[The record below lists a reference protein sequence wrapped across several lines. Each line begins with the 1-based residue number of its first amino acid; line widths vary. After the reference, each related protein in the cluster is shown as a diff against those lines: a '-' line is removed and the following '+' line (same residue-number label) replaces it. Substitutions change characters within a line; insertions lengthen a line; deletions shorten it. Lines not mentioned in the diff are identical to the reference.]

1 MNNIVTQGKINV
13 KSYPEFLSNI
23 NNSRTFRACLK
34 MFWRKISY
42 KNKYE
47 KDFNSILIP
56 CNSPFH
62 HQKLLPHSRKFPQH
76 NFSPFGCLVP
86 VFSGNAIY
94 HYWIHQY
101 FYLWKYH
108 RVIEIRPSGM
118 VRLAAKNCLFQMDIF
133 LLKQDFCFFR
143 IF

>member
-1 MNNIVTQGKINV
+1 M
-13 KSYPEFLSNI
+13 
-23 NNSRTFRACLK
+23 SRAILNFSLTLIKFK

-94 HYWIHQY
+94 HYWMHQY

-108 RVIEIRPSGM
+108 RVIEMRPSGM

-133 LLKQDFCFFR
+133 LLKQNFCFFR

>member
-1 MNNIVTQGKINV
+1 
-13 KSYPEFLSNI
+13 
-23 NNSRTFRACLK
+23 

-76 NFSPFGCLVP
+76 NFSPFGCLGI
-86 VFSGNAIY
+86 FNISNA
-94 HYWIHQY
+94 
-101 FYLWKYH
+101 LAVTNTA
-108 RVIEIRPSGM
+108 RVESRPP
-118 VRLAAKNCLFQMDIF
+118 LIPTTAD
-133 LLKQDFCFFR
+133 
-143 IF
+143 